1 MNTDSSRRD
10 FVTGTAAA
18 GAGLLILK
26 PETVRGSQ
34 ANSAVTLGVHRRWQP
49 GYCM

>member
-1 MNTDSSRRD
+1 MNTIAADGILY
-10 FVTGTAAA
+10 TGSAAA

-34 ANSAVTLGVHRRWQP
+34 ANSR
-49 GYCM
+49 